1 MDGFEQLL
9 LDFKN
14 LSQNKSQQGT
24 FFEFTQNL
32 KRSPN
37 IRDVPNKL
45 GHSDIST
52 TLQIYLMTIK
62 VSKNLILYGIDRT
75 QSRLLFRCPNSFP
88 LSPFH

>member
-1 MDGFEQLL
+1 MAELIENGA
-9 LDFKN
+9 
-14 LSQNKSQQGT
+14 
-24 FFEFTQNL
+24 
-32 KRSPN
+32 N

-75 QSRLLFRCPNSFP
+75 NPFPALWEQSWE
-88 LSPFH
+88 